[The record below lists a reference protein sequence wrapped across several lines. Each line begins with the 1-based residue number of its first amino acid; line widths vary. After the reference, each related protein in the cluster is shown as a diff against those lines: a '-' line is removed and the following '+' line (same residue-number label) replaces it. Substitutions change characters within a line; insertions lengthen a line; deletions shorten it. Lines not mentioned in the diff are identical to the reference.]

1 MIIHGDCLSEME
13 KLPSG
18 SVDLVYLDPPFF
30 TQKVHKL
37 SSRQNK
43 AYKFNDVWSD
53 LSQYKQFIGERLS
66 HSRRLLRET
75 GTIFLHCD
83 RAASHHLRILLDEVF
98 GCENFQSEIIWS
110 YRRWSNPKNG
120 LLNAHQNIYFYSKT
134 SRYKFNMI
142 YGDYSPTTNVD
153 QILQKRQRDKDGKAV
168 YRRDPSGE
176 IEIGGFKKGVPL
188 TDVWDLPFLNPKAT
202 ERSGYP
208 TQKPLHLIERLILL
222 STDEGDSVLDPFCGS
237 GTTLV
242 AAKLLNRNYIGIDTS
257 EEALELTRRRLL
269 APLRS
274 ESRLLKDG
282 ESSYKNQSPEVE
294 RLLMLIDAVVVQ
306 RNAGIDGFLREEFG
320 GKPVPVRVQRD
331 WESLDEA
338 RVAFRKACQQK
349 GCLRRI
355 LIVTNPNS
363 DLFFHAVGFEEPEL
377 ILIDAL
383 HLSIQRALRNASAS
397 RRPSLDSKV
406 GKHALGQD

>member
-1 MIIHGDCLSEME
+1 MIIHGECLSEME
-13 KLPSG
+13 KLPGG
-18 SVDLVYLDPPFF
+18 SVDMVYLDPPFF

-37 SSRQNK
+37 SSRQNE
-43 AYKFNDVWSD
+43 AYKFSDVWSD

-66 HSRRLLRET
+66 QSKRLLRDT
-75 GTIFLHCD
+75 GTVFLHCD
-83 RAASHHLRILLDEVF
+83 RAASHHLRALLDDVF
-98 GCENFQSEIIWS
+98 GCEHFLSEIIWS
-110 YRRWSNPKNG
+110 YRRWSNAKNG

-134 SRYKFNMI
+134 SRYKFNAI

-153 QILQKRQRDKDGKAV
+153 QILQKRERNKDGKAV
-168 YRRDPSGE
+168 YKRNQSGE

-188 TDVWDLPFLNPKAT
+188 TDVWDMPFLNPKAT

-222 STDEGDSVLDPFCGS
+222 STDECDVVLDPFCGS

-242 AAKLLNRNYIGIDTS
+242 AAKLLNRKYIGIDSS
-257 EEALELTRRRLL
+257 EKALELTRRRLA

-282 ESSYKNQSPEVE
+282 EASYKNQSPEVE
-294 RLLMLIDAVVVQ
+294 KLLTFIDAVVVQ
-306 RNAGIDGFLREEFG
+306 RNSGIDGFLKQEFG

-331 WESLDEA
+331 WESLHDA
-338 RVAFRKACQQK
+338 QAAFRKACREK

-355 LIVTNPNS
+355 LIVTNPHT
-363 DLFFHAVGFEEPEL
+363 DLLLHDVGIEEPEL
-377 ILIDAL
+377 ILVDAL
-383 HLSIQRALRNASAS
+383 HLSIHRAMQ
-397 RRPSLDSKV
+397 RPSNSNPPSVDSKV
-406 GKHALGQD
+406 KKHAVGSD